1 MSSALLRMAAVLML
15 LIGGL
20 HAVAAVIAGVMA
32 AGLAGVLPTV
42 AAMIVAAGLVRG
54 WRWLAWLAML
64 GAIVAIGAVLGRV
77 GAGPVPDILHYLLLA
92 AYAVFVVLT
101 FAALWQGR
109 DARVADR
116 SEPVEIGK

>member
-32 AGLAGVLPTV
+32 AGMAGVLPTV

>member
-32 AGLAGVLPTV
+32 AGLAAVLPTV

>member
-77 GAGPVPDILHYLLLA
+77 GTGPVPDILHYLLLA

>member
-1 MSSALLRMAAVLML
+1 MSSGFLRMAAALML

-20 HAVAAVIAGVMA
+20 HAIAAVFAGVAA
-32 AGLAGVLPTV
+32 AGLGGVLPTV
-42 AAMIVAAGLVRG
+42 AAMIVAVGLMRG

-64 GAIVAIGAVLGRV
+64 GAIVAIGWVLGRV
-77 GAGPVPDILHYLLLA
+77 GAGPVPDLIHYLLLA
-92 AYAVFVVLT
+92 AYAVFVALT

-109 DARVADR
+109 EAPPAGR